1 MEAMT
6 DNPKLQAI
14 KVAMEQIEKQ
24 YGVGSIMKLGDK
36 KHQEVASISTGSI
49 ALDIALGVGGLPR
62 GRISEIFGPEASG
75 KTTLC
80 LHVIAEAQ
88 KAGGTAAFI
97 DAEHALDPQRAE
109 SIGVKLDDLLISQP
123 DTGEQALEI
132 AETLIRSGAID
143 VIVIDSV
150 AALVPKAEIE
160 GEMGDAIIGLQA
172 RLMSQAMRKLTSA
185 IAKSK
190 AVIIFTN
197 QIRMKIGVMFG
208 NPETTPGGKALKFYA
223 SIRLDCRKIGNIQDG
238 EVIIGSRHRIKV
250 VKNKV
255 APPFRQAELDILNE
269 GGISRTGGLIDL
281 AGEYNIIVKSG
292 SFYKYNNQVLG
303 QGKESVRFKLEEDPK
318 LAKAIEAE
326 VWKHFKAEETP
337 SEKRRRGR
345 PAKK

>member
-1 MEAMT
+1 
-6 DNPKLQAI
+6 
-14 KVAMEQIEKQ
+14 
-24 YGVGSIMKLGDK
+24 
-36 KHQEVASISTGSI
+36 
-49 ALDIALGVGGLPR
+49 
-62 GRISEIFGPEASG
+62 
-75 KTTLC
+75 
-80 LHVIAEAQ
+80 
-88 KAGGTAAFI
+88 
-97 DAEHALDPQRAE
+97 
-109 SIGVKLDDLLISQP
+109 
-123 DTGEQALEI
+123 
-132 AETLIRSGAID
+132 

-281 AGEYNIIVKSG
+281 AVEYNIIVKSG